1 MSVESQFQIRNN
13 ALEASS
19 ALGDLEQWA
28 KSTERRTRQGGPG
41 AKTKKRKEKTAATP
55 GVRGRAAV
63 RPAAAPAD
71 PAAAGLDPRLRGGAA
86 STSAP
91 AKPPP
96 PEGQEGR
103 QRHAAGHTYDYFRD
117 KWDKFDVDKALAE
130 ADADGPPPAAAP
142 APPEPTPTPAPRGD
156 PSPAGGVRPA
166 ARGKTA
172 AQLKDEGNQLF
183 KRGKHAEAIE
193 QYTASLEIE
202 PTHLA
207 FANRAMARLKLGSF
221 AEAEADCTAALA
233 LEPEYVKAYS
243 RRGTARRQQ
252 GRPLPA
258 ALDFEAALRLEP
270 TSKALRDERLTC
282 LALVQTQEKLLP
294 LSARHVIP
302 VEEDGPEPPGA
313 EAPAPKAAPAKGS
326 PPPPKEKGSPP
337 PKKGEA
343 SPPKMKKASS
353 PKVKVP
359 VVQQALV
366 APRTGTDFEL
376 AWKGCKGDAARRAEL
391 VALVDAA
398 AVPTIFKSSLTAP
411 LLLDVLH
418 VVLERLV
425 GTAARGELGLDLLRG
440 FARVPRFDMTVMC
453 FPAKSKP
460 ALRAA
465 WDGARE
471 RLAGDAA
478 AQAALDGLRGAYR
491 LK

>member
-1 MSVESQFQIRNN
+1 MGHHAGCRGI
-13 ALEASS
+13 AH
-19 ALGDLEQWA
+19 D
-28 KSTERRTRQGGPG
+28 K
-41 AKTKKRKEKTAATP
+41 
-55 GVRGRAAV
+55 VRSWR
-63 RPAAAPAD
+63 
-71 PAAAGLDPRLRGGAA
+71 RGGKRIHRRQKKYLDDARSVGFGSL
-86 STSAP
+86 STL
-91 AKPPP
+91 
-96 PEGQEGR
+96 G
-103 QRHAAGHTYDYFRD
+103 
-117 KWDKFDVDKALAE
+117 
-130 ADADGPPPAAAP
+130 
-142 APPEPTPTPAPRGD
+142 
-156 PSPAGGVRPA
+156 GGVRPA
-166 ARGKTA
+166 AQGKTA

-193 QYTASLEIE
+193 RYTASLEIE

-207 FANRAMARLKLGSF
+207 LANRAMARLKLGSF

-233 LEPEYVKAYS
+233 LEPAYVKAYS

-294 LSARHVIP
+294 LSARHVVP
-302 VEEDGPEPPGA
+302 VEEGGPEPPEA

-326 PPPPKEKGSPP
+326 PPPPKAKDEASPP
-337 PKKGEA
+337 PKAKEEDEA
-343 SPPKMKKASS
+343 SPPKRTKKASS

-359 VVQQALV
+359 VVRQALV

-425 GTAARGELGLDLLRG
+425 GTAARGELGLALLRG

-460 ALRAA
+460 GLRAA